1 MTTPVKRNI
10 KQFNQNIFD
19 FVLSNYGNLE
29 YLSDFLN
36 QNSISIINDFS
47 NQTGIKFSITV
58 NNNFILSQ
66 YNKFNKI
73 VATDRISTDIVL
85 GDFSNDFSDDFF
97 I

>member
-36 QNSISIINDFS
+36 QNSISVIDNFS
-47 NQTGIKFSITV
+47 TQTGTKFSITV
-58 NNNFILSQ
+58 DNNFVLSQ
-66 YNKFNKI
+66 YNKLNKI

-85 GDFSNDFSDDFF
+85 GDFSNDYSNDFF